1 MQELIKGVPDFRTP
15 YYLYRKDILKRTL
28 DAIAQATEKDN
39 NFIIHYAI
47 KANDNPDVLK
57 FISSYNLGADCVSG
71 GEIEK
76 AVNNGFN
83 PAKIVFAGVGKR
95 DEEIEIAIK
104 NGIYSLNV
112 ESIQEIEVINE
123 IASRMNT
130 VAPVAI
136 RVNPNVDAHTHEK
149 ITTGTEENKFGIALE
164 DVLTTVKAIHEMKGL
179 EFRGLQFHI
188 GSQITEYTCF
198 ENLCKVINKLTDKL
212 ESHGIKCEMIDVGGG
227 LGIDY
232 DLSLIHI

>member
-76 AVNNGFN
+76 GAFN
-83 PAKIVFAGVGKR
+83 HSKWSKWCWER
-95 DEEIEIAIK
+95 
-104 NGIYSLNV
+104 NS
-112 ESIQEIEVINE
+112 S
-123 IASRMNT
+123 S
-130 VAPVAI
+130 
-136 RVNPNVDAHTHEK
+136 
-149 ITTGTEENKFGIALE
+149 GTF
-164 DVLTTVKAIHEMKGL
+164 
-179 EFRGLQFHI
+179 
-188 GSQITEYTCF
+188 
-198 ENLCKVINKLTDKL
+198 
-212 ESHGIKCEMIDVGGG
+212 
-227 LGIDY
+227 
-232 DLSLIHI
+232 

>member
-71 GEIEK
+71 GEMEK

-83 PAKIVFAGVGKR
+83 PVKIVFAGVGKKLKLPLKT
-95 DEEIEIAIK
+95 A
-104 NGIYSLNV
+104 Y
-112 ESIQEIEVINE
+112 
-123 IASRMNT
+123 T
-130 VAPVAI
+130 V
-136 RVNPNVDAHTHEK
+136 
-149 ITTGTEENKFGIALE
+149 
-164 DVLTTVKAIHEMKGL
+164 
-179 EFRGLQFHI
+179 
-188 GSQITEYTCF
+188 
-198 ENLCKVINKLTDKL
+198 
-212 ESHGIKCEMIDVGGG
+212 
-227 LGIDY
+227 
-232 DLSLIHI
+232 